1 MLISGVGWS
10 RLSSIKEVRVVAT
23 FAQLHQ
29 NVLQTHL
36 LQLASAVYYINVPH
50 QNLSVHFTLHL
61 AQPDV
66 DFEFLLRLE
75 LFLHFSFQTTKKE
88 RPQDGVKTLNKSIIT
103 QAVVGIE
110 PFIEILEK

>member
-10 RLSSIKEVRVVAT
+10 RLSSIKEVGVVAA
-23 FAQLHQ
+23 FSQLHQ

-36 LQLASAVYYINVPH
+36 LQLAGAVYNIDVPH
-50 QNLSVHFTLHL
+50 QNLCVHFTLHL

-66 DFEFLLRLE
+66 DFELLLGLE
-75 LFLHFSFQTTKKE
+75 LLFHFGFQTTKKE
-88 RPQDGVKTLNKSIIT
+88 RSQDSVKTLNQSIVT

-110 PFIEILEK
+110 PFIEILE